1 MLILEPVFKNLI
13 GTSRHD
19 ISYQELK
26 AIQLQYGI
34 SCDAMM
40 FKAKNCGIISE
51 QRYKTY
57 FISKNRNSNFKKLVE
72 KSLYC
77 NEESNRF
84 IRLVYNALSNE
95 LITISK
101 AANLLHQS
109 VEQVRGDLALV

>member
-1 MLILEPVFKNLI
+1 
-13 GTSRHD
+13 
-19 ISYQELK
+19 
-26 AIQLQYGI
+26 
-34 SCDAMM
+34 MM